1 MTIKTW
7 TGFHRL
13 EWQQTRERNEALDCR
28 VYTVCPNCQTGAGMG
43 LDPTVS
49 GRPRI
54 SRA

>member
-1 MTIKTW
+1 MTIKTR

-13 EWQQTRERNEALDCR
+13 EWQQTRERNAALDCR
-28 VYTVCPNCQTGAGMG
+28 VYTVCPHYQTGAGIG
-43 LDPTVS
+43 LDPTAS